1 MECLG
6 EWVCRRGRGGQIG
19 GANIADA
26 DIAQF
31 LDSALSAAS
40 GFDIDSVNSELERL
54 PAPSSKLTMAAL
66 TDALRKPE
74 LLPSG
79 WDAFPAGVDHWAL
92 TKPDGSQYRVTTA
105 RAAHEYAGGRVEF
118 WAPGSPAF
126 PTRAEAVG

>member
-6 EWVCRRGRGGQIG
+6 EWVCRRGRGEQGG

-26 DIAQF
+26 DIEQF
-31 LDSALSAAS
+31 LDSALSAAP
-40 GFDIDSVNSELERL
+40 GFDIDSVNSELDQT
-54 PAPSSKLTMAAL
+54 PAPRGGLTMAHLASAL
-66 TDALRKPE
+66 QNPA
-74 LLPSG
+74 LLPPG
-79 WDAFPAGVDHWAL
+79 WNAVPAGAGHWAL

-105 RAAHEYAGGRVEF
+105 RAAHEYAGGRMEF